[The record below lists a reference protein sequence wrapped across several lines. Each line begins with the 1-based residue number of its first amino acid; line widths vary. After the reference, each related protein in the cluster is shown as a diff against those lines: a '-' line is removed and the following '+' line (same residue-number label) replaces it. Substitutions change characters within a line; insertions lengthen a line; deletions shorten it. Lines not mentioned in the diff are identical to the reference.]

1 MVTLIT
7 RPYQYCIFNQAGG
20 DKVQQQLQALQKSI
34 SQLVE
39 KAANKILQ
47 KLVKIKTTFVFF
59 QI

>member
-7 RPYQYCIFNQAGG
+7 RPYQYFILTQAGG

-39 KAANKILQ
+39 MAANKILQ